1 MMETDRQTG
10 AIAEAGPPSE
20 LPSLPSEPQL
30 ILLGGLFALAVLTA
44 A

>member
-1 MMETDRQTG
+1 MTDTDRQTG

-20 LPSLPSEPQL
+20 VPAPSEPQV
-30 ILLGGLFALAVLTA
+30 IFPGGLFALAVLTA